1 MIKRLRIERLAY
13 GGAGIGRH
21 EGKAIFVPCTAP
33 GDLVDCRIVR
43 EKKRYAEGELVA
55 LLESGSGRRTP
66 ACPLFG
72 RCGGCQWQH
81 LDYGEQARWKE
92 EIFRDT
98 LIRQANVPPDLVLPL
113 AHAPEEWGYR
123 SRVQFKCRQTDA
135 GLVMGFYRSGSHFVI
150 DVPHCPIAAPAING
164 ALTHF
169 RQWLSASPCPEK
181 IPQVDVAVD
190 DEARLRVVVHVLD
203 GREGALAAYLR
214 PLAEAA
220 GYALFL
226 QSGRKDS
233 LCHVTG
239 AEDLHIHPETGNDLR
254 LAYAPGGF
262 AQVNLAQNRQ
272 LVAEVLAALD
282 NTTPERVLDLF
293 CGMGNFSLPL
303 ARLASEVVG
312 VEDYAPSIAKARANA
327 ADNGLTN
334 AFFHARPAEGAAE
347 FFSREKPFD
356 LVLLDPPRTGAYA
369 VTRELTRLRPPRI
382 LYVSCDP
389 PTLARDLAPLLH
401 GGYRLEWSRPFDL
414 FPQTH
419 HTESLTSLRLSV

>member
-1 MIKRLRIERLAY
+1 MIKRLRIERLTY

-81 LDYGEQARWKE
+81 LDYAEQARWKE

-98 LIRQANVPPDLVLPL
+98 LVRQANVPPDIVLPL
-113 AHAPEEWGYR
+113 VQAPEEWGYR
-123 SRVQFKCRQTDA
+123 SRVQFKCRKTEA
-135 GLVMGFYRSGSHFVI
+135 GLVMGFYRGGSHFVI
-150 DVPHCPIAAPAING
+150 DVPQCPIAAPAVNG

-169 RQWLSASPCPEK
+169 REWLSVSPCPEK

-190 DEARLRVVVHVLD
+190 DEERVRVVVHVLD
-203 GREGALAAYLR
+203 GREWELAAYLR

-233 LCHVTG
+233 LRHVTG
-239 AEDLHIHPETGNDLR
+239 AEDLHIHPESDTGLR
-254 LAYAPGGF
+254 LAYGPGGF

-272 LVAEVLAALD
+272 LVAEVLAALGD
-282 NTTPERVLDLF
+282 RAPGRILDLF

-303 ARLASEVVG
+303 ARIASEVVG

-369 VTRELTRLRPPRI
+369 VTRELARLRPPRI

-401 GGYRLEWSRPFDL
+401 GGYQLEWSRPFDL

-419 HTESLTSLRLSV
+419 HTESLTFLRLSG

>member
-1 MIKRLRIERLAY
+1 MIKRLRIERLTY

-98 LIRQANVPPDLVLPL
+98 LVRQANVPPDLVLPL
-113 AHAPEEWGYR
+113 AQAPEEWGYR
-123 SRVQFKCRQTDA
+123 SRVQFKCRQTEA
-135 GLVMGFYRSGSHFVI
+135 GLVMGFYRSGSHYVI
-150 DVPHCPIAAPAING
+150 DVPHCPIAAPAVNR
-164 ALTHF
+164 ALEHF
-169 RQWLSASPCPEK
+169 RDWLSASPCPEK

-203 GREGALAAYLR
+203 GREGELAAYLR
-214 PLAEAA
+214 PLAEGV

-233 LCHVTG
+233 LRLVTG

-254 LAYAPGGF
+254 LAYGPGGF
-262 AQVNLAQNRQ
+262 AQVNLPQNRQ

-334 AFFHARPAEGAAE
+334 AFFHARPAERAAE

-369 VTRELTRLRPPRI
+369 VTRELARLRPPRI

-419 HTESLTSLRLSV
+419 HTESLTSLHLSV

>member
-21 EGKAIFVPCTAP
+21 EGKAVFVPCTAP

-113 AHAPEEWGYR
+113 VQAPEEWGYR
-123 SRVQFKCRQTDA
+123 SRVQFKCRQIEA
-135 GLVMGFYRSGSHFVI
+135 GLVMGFYRGGSHFVI
-150 DVPHCPIAAPAING
+150 DVPQCPLAAPAVNG
-164 ALTHF
+164 TLKHF
-169 RQWLSASPCPEK
+169 RQWLSAAPCPER

-190 DEARLRVVVHVLD
+190 DEERVRVVVHVLD
-203 GREGALAAYLR
+203 GRDEALAAYLR

-233 LCHVTG
+233 LRPVTG
-239 AEDLHIHPETGNDLR
+239 AEDLHIHPEIGGDLC
-254 LAYAPGGF
+254 LAYGPGGF
-262 AQVNLAQNRQ
+262 AQVNLAQNRR
-272 LVAEVLAALD
+272 LVAEVLSALGD
-282 NTTPERVLDLF
+282 TPPGRVLDLF

-303 ARLASEVVG
+303 ARRAGEVVG
-312 VEDYAPSIAKARANA
+312 VEDYPPSITKARANA
-327 ADNGLTN
+327 ARNGLTN

-347 FFSREKPFD
+347 FFSREHPFD
-356 LVLLDPPRTGAYA
+356 LVLLDPPRAGAYA
-369 VTRELTRLRPPRI
+369 VSRELARLRPLRI

-419 HTESLTSLRLSV
+419 HTESLTFLRLIA

>member
-55 LLESGSGRRTP
+55 LLESGSGRRSP

-72 RCGGCQWQH
+72 CCGGCQWQH

-98 LIRQANVPPDLVLPL
+98 LVRQANVPQDLVLPL
-113 AHAPEEWGYR
+113 AQAPEEWGYR
-123 SRVQFKCRQTDA
+123 SRVQFKCRKTEA
-135 GLVMGFYRSGSHFVI
+135 GVVMGFYRSGSHFVI
-150 DVPHCPIAAPAING
+150 DVPHCPIAAPAVND
-164 ALTHF
+164 ALKHF
-169 RQWLSASPCPEK
+169 RQWLSASPCPER

-190 DEARLRVVVHVLD
+190 DEERVRVVVHVLD
-203 GREGALAAYLR
+203 GWEGALAAYLR

-226 QSGRKDS
+226 QSGRKDT
-233 LCHVTG
+233 LRLVTG
-239 AEDLHIHPETGNDLR
+239 AEDLYIHPEIGGNLH
-254 LAYAPGGF
+254 LAYGPGGF

-272 LVAEVLAALD
+272 LVAEVLAALGD
-282 NTTPERVLDLF
+282 RTPGRVLDLF

-303 ARLASEVVG
+303 ARRAGEVVG

-327 ADNGLTN
+327 ARNGLTN
-334 AFFHARPAEGAAE
+334 TSFHARPAEGAAD
-347 FFSREKPFD
+347 FFSREQPFD

-369 VTRELTRLRPPRI
+369 VTKELAQLRPPHI

-401 GGYRLEWSRPFDL
+401 GGYCLEWSRPIDL

-419 HTESLTSLRLSV
+419 HTESLTSLRLFV

>member
-21 EGKAIFVPCTAP
+21 EGKAVFVPCTAP

-43 EKKRYAEGELVA
+43 EKKRYIEGELVA
-55 LLESGSGRRTP
+55 LRESGSGRRTP
-66 ACPLFG
+66 ACPVFG

-81 LDYGEQARWKE
+81 LEYAGQARWKE

-98 LIRQANVPPDLVLPL
+98 LVRQAAVTPELVRPL
-113 AHAPEEWGYR
+113 AQAPEEWGYR
-123 SRVQFKCRQTDA
+123 SRVQFKCRKTEQ
-135 GLVMGFYRSGSHFVI
+135 GLVMGFYRGGSHFVI
-150 DVPHCPIAAPAING
+150 DVPHCPIAAPAVND
-164 ALTHF
+164 ALKHF
-169 RQWLSASPCPEK
+169 RQWLSASPCPER

-190 DEARLRVVVHVLD
+190 DEERVRVVVHVLD

-233 LCHVTG
+233 LRPVTG
-239 AEDLHIHPETGNDLR
+239 AEDLHIHPEIGGNLR
-254 LAYAPGGF
+254 LAYGPGGF

-272 LVAEVLAALD
+272 LVAEVLAALGD
-282 NTTPERVLDLF
+282 RAPRRVLDLF

-303 ARLASEVVG
+303 ARRVGEVVG
-312 VEDYAPSIAKARANA
+312 VEDYAPSIAKAKENA
-327 ADNGLTN
+327 ARNGLTN
-334 AFFHARPAEGAAE
+334 ASFHARPAEGAAD
-347 FFSREKPFD
+347 FFSREQPFD

-369 VTRELTRLRPPRI
+369 VTKELARLRPPHI

-419 HTESLTSLRLSV
+419 HTESLTSLRLFV